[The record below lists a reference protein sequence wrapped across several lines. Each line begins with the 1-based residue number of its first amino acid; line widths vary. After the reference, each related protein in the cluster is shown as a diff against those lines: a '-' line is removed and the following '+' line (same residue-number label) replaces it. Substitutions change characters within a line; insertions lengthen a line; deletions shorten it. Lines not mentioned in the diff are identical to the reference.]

1 MAALNKNKMKQI
13 IKLNL
18 NLDKID
24 KSLIYLSPKTG
35 AKYLNLSVLMRD
47 GPDQYGNDGF
57 VVQDISKEQ
66 KENGM
71 KGPILGNAK
80 LKTFDAPAVSQDDDD
95 IPF

>member
-1 MAALNKNKMKQI
+1 MKQL

-24 KSLIYLSPKTG
+24 KSLIYTSPKTK
-35 AKYLNLSVLMRD
+35 AKYLNLTVLLREE
-47 GPDQYGNDGF
+47 PDQYGNDGF
-57 VVQDISKEQ
+57 VVQDVSKEQ
-66 KENGM
+66 KEAGN

-80 LKTFDAPAVSQDDDD
+80 IKVFDNQVKQALEDDD

>member
-1 MAALNKNKMKQI
+1 MKSI

-24 KSLIYLSPKTG
+24 KSLVYTSPKTG
-35 AKYLNLSVLMRD
+35 AKYLNISVLMRD
-47 GPDQYGNDGF
+47 TPDQWGNDGF
-57 VVQDISKEQ
+57 VVQDVSKEQ

-80 LKTFDAPAVSQDDDD
+80 LKTFDAPAVSQADDDD
-95 IPF
+95 IPFWSID

>member
-1 MAALNKNKMKQI
+1 MKQL

-24 KSLIYLSPKTG
+24 KSLIYTSPKTKV
-35 AKYLNLSVLMRD
+35 KYLNLTVLLRD
-47 GPDQYGNDGF
+47 EPDKYGNDGF
-57 VVQDISKEQ
+57 IVQDVSKEQ
-66 KENGM
+66 KEAGN

-80 LKTFDAPAVSQDDDD
+80 IKLFDNQVKQALEDDD

>member
-1 MAALNKNKMKQI
+1 MAGLKENKMKQI

-24 KSLIYLSPKTG
+24 KSLVYTSPKTG
-35 AKYLNLSVLMRD
+35 ANYLNISVLMREA
-47 GPDQYGNDGF
+47 PDQWGNDGF
-57 VVQDISKEQ
+57 AVQDVSKEQ
-66 KENGM
+66 KDKGM

-80 LKTFDAPAVSQDDDD
+80 VKTFDAPAAQADDD

>member
-1 MAALNKNKMKQI
+1 MKQL

-24 KSLIYLSPKTG
+24 KSLIYTSPKTK
-35 AKYLNLSVLMRD
+35 AKYLNLTVLLRD
-47 GPDQYGNDGF
+47 EPDKYGNDGF
-57 VVQDISKEQ
+57 IVQDVSKEQ
-66 KENGM
+66 KEAGN

-80 LKTFDAPAVSQDDDD
+80 IKLFDNQVKQVLEDDD

>member
-1 MAALNKNKMKQI
+1 MAELKENKMKQI

-24 KSLIYLSPKTG
+24 KSLVYTSPKTG
-35 AKYLNLSVLMRD
+35 ANYLNISVLMREA
-47 GPDQYGNDGF
+47 PDQWGNDGF
-57 VVQDISKEQ
+57 AVQDVSKEQ
-66 KENGM
+66 KEKGM

-80 LKTFDAPAVSQDDDD
+80 VKTFDAPAAQADDD